1 MYTTSPNNTLATS
14 TLSKNDQSEPN
25 KTSWCNFKFNGTM
38 SSWIN

>member
-1 MYTTSPNNTLATS
+1 MYTMSPNTTLANI
-14 TLSKNDQSEPN
+14 LAKNDQSEPN